1 MEIEIYDELNSSD
14 SLKQINGLS
23 KLNQFWIN
31 QGRDPTLFFTSIIK
45 LISETDNK
53 TTRILCY
60 SILKSCKCTPSDWSL
75 AIPLLVKDLN
85 SDDNE
90 VVISILKT
98 LPHISSIFTELLMMG
113 NADFG
118 PLVRHGNPSV
128 RKTALDTLTS
138 LLFYRKSILQSYK
151 SFVSTGWELIVDRI
165 LEEPIPMVYQSSF
178 SAISSLFSEISRS
191 VSHSDELDNS
201 VQKRQVLSYYADW
214 ISLKLIDHFDLLLN
228 RAQHIDINQ
237 RHSTVNTLTY
247 LVDTISR
254 SSGTPFWPTSF
265 DNNNNNNNNNNQ
277 QNQNNNNNQNNLING
292 ISSMNLSSIAGT
304 NMTTTGNSPIT
315 SPTSPTSIIA
325 NTVSSNKTKQISSP
339 QNIVSILVEYFL
351 SQLDSSNDS
360 LVFAVGKAILDL
372 LLTQQNQHNENWINP
387 VLTAF
392 IGLLRREGVSLNP
405 LPILLAIMSV
415 LPMLGD
421 DLLFCT
427 LSRIFPSI
435 KSITDSNQRVSYLIR
450 TFELIIDRHVT
461 SSGKS
466 SLFTPLMTTDC
477 LLMAFQDESSS
488 FREEII
494 VSMVA
499 SHHNILSKYIE
510 IESEKNSNNNNNN
523 NSGGGGGSGGS
534 VKFSTSGNLFY
545 LHQAALNISEVCLKC
560 ITWQS
565 ERISAI
571 EYCIRFVDWLCR
583 VTLSN
588 SNNSNSSSGN
598 GSESQYGIKL
608 ISLLRSD
615 LLDQINKIPSDYIC
629 LQAVFLICTHL
640 LRSPTNKVYEQS
652 DAALLI
658 SLLRRRFLFLDNQPK
673 FTQYNGNIRDMIMGV
688 SQFGRVSPAS
698 LHSLSGYWL
707 GALEC
712 LYLMGLHIPSV
723 EATVQR
729 TLEEILATYPHNK
742 SVYSRARFIRRMLFS
757 STSSALDAQSLGKY
771 STIRNL
777 NNFTNYTIDFSYCIP
792 IEQLEA
798 SNSLHSISDIFA
810 YECKKAITGLVGV
823 HYGSSIRDKSSRD
836 VTLISGASDPVWI
849 EVSHTTHPTLNTIT
863 LHVQVTNV
871 IHFSI
876 KNVNIMIGLSG
887 HLDFPYPQTNCKHN
901 IPKLLPEKSYS
912 FEVPLNVSSLDYNLV
927 TFKLTF
933 NQPSGLCESE
943 NNINLNNIHTK
954 INNYQQSSDQLLVQS
969 IQQQQSSSS
978 SSSQQQYQQQQQHQ
992 QQQQQQYQAQSIS
1005 SVNSGLSSYSLNS
1018 NNSGSLN
1025 SSANSHSTS
1034 AVGSP
1039 GTASF
1044 ISSSL
1049 LSNAQSSSPT
1059 TSSPLSNVINQ
1070 NIISSSSSNTN
1081 QITSTTTPSSTN
1093 PNSNNNNN
1101 TTSSSSSSTNP
1112 NSNSNINTNLNSI
1125 VGSGINQPII
1135 NNQII
1140 QSLSITTNNP
1150 SANIIQFSP
1159 IEIRCSDYI
1168 FDWNQFLIPF
1178 KYNKHQFIQ
1187 QWPRFEAVFSID
1199 VVFEG
1204 FVSVASIFDC
1214 LSALPLH
1221 NVLNSEFGNSNF
1233 HFAFS
1238 SSTWF
1243 NEQFCFT
1250 ISGMEKSLSFPEDY
1264 SIYYT
1269 SPNGQSLP
1277 KYKVYHARFEFR
1289 SSSSSLL
1296 ASFESIIDQ
1305 WVNKLPRPTS
1315 DQFIARLLAPDE
1327 KSLFS
1332 ITNIT
1337 QDYQAPKNHQSLAN
1351 TPLSNIVDDE
1361 IAILN
1366 QWKDFKKSQ
1375 EQTKKLF
1382 SQLALDQDFY

>member
-118 PLVRHGNPSV
+118 PLVRHSNPSV

-178 SAISSLFSEISRS
+178 NAISSLFSEISRS

-214 ISLKLIDHFDLLLN
+214 ISSKLVDHFDLLLN

-254 SSGTPFWPTSF
+254 SSGTPFWPTSL
-265 DNNNNNNNNNNQ
+265 DNQQTNNNINNNNISNNNNNNNY
-277 QNQNNNNNQNNLING
+277 LING
-292 ISSMNLSSIAGT
+292 ISSMNLSSIT
-304 NMTTTGNSPIT
+304 TTTTTTGNSPTT

-325 NTVSSNKTKQISSP
+325 STASSNKTKQISSP

-427 LSRIFPSI
+427 LLRIFPSV

-461 SSGKS
+461 SCGKS

-510 IESEKNSNNNNNN
+510 IESEKTNNNGS
-523 NSGGGGGSGGS
+523 SGSTGPT
-534 VKFSTSGNLFY
+534 KFPTSGNLFY

-560 ITWQS
+560 VTWQS

-588 SNNSNSSSGN
+588 GNNDTPHST
-598 GSESQYGIKL
+598 KL
-608 ISLLRSD
+608 VALLRSD
-615 LLDQINKIPSDYIC
+615 LLDQINKISSDYIC
-629 LQAVFLICTHL
+629 LQSIFLICTHL

-652 DAALLI
+652 DAGLLI

-673 FTQYNGNIRDMIMGV
+673 FTQYNGSVRDMIMGV

-729 TLEEILATYPHNK
+729 TLEEILATYPHNR

-757 STSSALDAQSLGKY
+757 STSSALDASTLGKY

-777 NNFTNYTIDFSYCIP
+777 NSFTNYTIDFSYCIP
-792 IEQLEA
+792 IEQLEG
-798 SNSLHSISDIFA
+798 SNSLHSTSDIFA

-849 EVSHTTHPTLNTIT
+849 EVSHTVHPTLNTIT

-927 TFKLTF
+927 TFKITF
-933 NQPSGLCESE
+933 NQPSGLCEAE

-954 INNYQQSSDQLLVQS
+954 INNYQQSSEQLINQS
-969 IQQQQSSSS
+969 LTQQQS
-978 SSSQQQYQQQQQHQ
+978 QQQLQQPP
-992 QQQQQQYQAQSIS
+992 QSIS
-1005 SVNSGLSSYSLNS
+1005 VVNSGLSSYSLNS
-1018 NNSGSLN
+1018 NSGSLN

-1044 ISSSL
+1044 VTSSL

-1070 NIISSSSSNTN
+1070 N
-1081 QITSTTTPSSTN
+1081 TSTTATNNTTATSSSTT
-1093 PNSNNNNN
+1093 NSNNT
-1101 TTSSSSSSTNP
+1101 TTS
-1112 NSNSNINTNLNSI
+1112 NSTNLNSI
-1125 VGSGINQPII
+1125 VGSGTNQQINS
-1135 NNQII
+1135 QIT
-1140 QSLSITTNNP
+1140 QSLSIGTNNP
-1150 SANIIQFSP
+1150 SANVIQFSP

-1168 FDWNQFLIPF
+1168 FDWNEFLIPF

-1204 FVSVASIFDC
+1204 FVSVGSIFDC
-1214 LSALPLH
+1214 LNALPFH

-1233 HFAFS
+1233 QFAFS

-1250 ISGMEKSLSFPEDY
+1250 LSGVEKSLSFPEDY

-1269 SPNGQSLP
+1269 SPSGQSLP
-1277 KYKVYHARFEFR
+1277 KYKVYHSRFEFR

-1305 WVNKLPRPTS
+1305 WINKLPRPTS
-1315 DQFIARLLAPDE
+1315 NQFIARLLAPDE

-1351 TPLSNIVDDE
+1351 TPLSNTVDDE
-1361 IAILN
+1361 IALLN
-1366 QWKDFKKSQ
+1366 QWKDCKKSL